1 MINKSKLA
9 IVLLSYNSLEL
20 IKKFLP
26 IIKECTPKRDDY
38 QIILVD
44 NASVDDTPRFMQEYH
59 PDIRVITLKE
69 NHGFTNGYVESLALI
84 DAQYYC
90 LISSD
95 IEVTPNFTE
104 PIIALLD
111 SDERIAA
118 CQPKIMSWDRRDEF
132 EYAGAAGGMI
142 DHLGYPFARG
152 RIVDQVEKDLGQYDN
167 IQEVFWASGACMFL
181 RAELY
186 HKAGGLDN
194 DYFAHMEEID
204 LCWRM
209 KNMGYKIMFH
219 PDSKVYHMGGFIIKY
234 GSPAKVFR
242 NHRNNLIMLL
252 KNLPPYQGLWK
263 IPLRF
268 IMDLL
273 TMFKMALD
281 GNFNTIWAVSKAHWQ
296 FLLLFPKWY
305 SKRTEAKKL
314 WNNPNHFGVYPNSMV
329 WQYFVKK
336 IKKYSDFHWT
346 P

>member
-1 MINKSKLA
+1 M
-9 IVLLSYNSLEL
+9 SYNSLEL
-20 IKKFLP
+20 VKQFLP
-26 IIKECTPKRDDY
+26 KIIEYTPKSDDY

-44 NASVDDTPRFMQEYH
+44 NASVDDTQTFMKNNY
-59 PDIRVITLKE
+59 PNIRVITLAE
-69 NHGFTNGYVESLALI
+69 NHGFTNGYVESLAQI
-84 DAQYYC
+84 EAKYYC

-95 IEVTPNFTE
+95 IEVTPHFTE
-104 PIIALLD
+104 PIITLMEGD
-111 SDERIAA
+111 CNIAA
-118 CQPKIMSWDRRDEF
+118 CQPKIMSWDRRNEF

-152 RIVDQVEKDLGQYDN
+152 RIIDQVEIDEGQYDN
-167 IQEVFWASGACMFL
+167 IQEVFWASGACMFV
-181 RAELY
+181 RADVY

-219 PDSKVYHMGGFIIKY
+219 PDAKVFHMGGFIIKY
-234 GSPAKVFR
+234 GSSAKVYR

-252 KNLPPYQGLWK
+252 KNLPPYEGLWK

-268 IMDLL
+268 VMDFL
-273 TMFKMALD
+273 TMIKMALD
-281 GNFNTIWAVSKAHWQ
+281 GNWKTIWAVSKAHQ
-296 FLLLFPKWY
+296 DFVFRFGKWHA
-305 SKRTEAKKL
+305 KRIEAKKL
-314 WNNPNHFGVYPNSMV
+314 WANRNHTGIYPHSMV

-336 IKKYSDFHWT
+336 AKKFSDFNWT